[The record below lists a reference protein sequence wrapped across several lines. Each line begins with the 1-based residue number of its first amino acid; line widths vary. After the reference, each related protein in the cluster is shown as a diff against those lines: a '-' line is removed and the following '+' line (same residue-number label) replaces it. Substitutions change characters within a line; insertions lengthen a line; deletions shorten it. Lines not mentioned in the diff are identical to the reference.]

1 MSVGSIRRGLT
12 CTPLVRVAH
21 VPLLSG
27 PAAAATTS
35 RALLLC
41 PRGCGRLLLLRELGL
56 REPEAIRLPRR
67 GHPRRTRAN
76 ADALHLAGK
85 VPSIVLGGRVKSI
98 GAAGQVSNPGLRVR
112 RPIPLRV
119 LTRRQSR
126 APVRTNSYTP
136 EFGAEL
142 KSPHTARSRS
152 PSCSAIRALHVS
164 SRTRHWATLM
174 SPRFGLKRTVFEGEG
189 GTAIVSVTEGP
200 GCESGSFSSLTV
212 DVGNPEAPVV
222 RGFFRSKAVDNRH
235 VLLQVMV
242 CELDPLG
249 ADGPEGIRTPEGCTP
264 LR

>member
-1 MSVGSIRRGLT
+1 MSGHPATRLAGRDPKVF

-21 VPLLSG
+21 VPLLPG
-27 PAAAATTS
+27 PAAAATS

-67 GHPRRTRAN
+67 GRPRRTRAN

-85 VPSIVLGGRVKSI
+85 VPSIVPQAVQGSRSNELVHAGVWSRVEVPAHRKVAVALVLGHQGLARVQQN
-98 GAAGQVSNPGLRVR
+98 AALGNLDVAALRVEE
-112 RPIPLRV
+112 
-119 LTRRQSR
+119 
-126 APVRTNSYTP
+126 N
-136 EFGAEL
+136 
-142 KSPHTARSRS
+142 
-152 PSCSAIRALHVS
+152 
-164 SRTRHWATLM
+164 
-174 SPRFGLKRTVFEGEG
+174 
-189 GTAIVSVTEGP
+189 
-200 GCESGSFSSLTV
+200 V